1 MGKDKIVGFRLTA
14 EQSERL
20 SALAEQLKLTP
31 SEVLRLLIETAEVR
45 AVQTVGPVAT
55 VEGCEVAS

>member
-20 SALAEQLKLTP
+20 SALAEQLKLTQ
-31 SEVLRLLIETAEVR
+31 SEVLRALVETAEIRV
-45 AVQTVGPVAT
+45 VQAVGPVAT
-55 VEGCEVAS
+55 VQGREVSE

>member
-20 SALAEQLKLTP
+20 SALAEQLKLTQ
-31 SEVLRLLIETAEVR
+31 SELLRALVEAAEIRV
-45 AVQTVGPVAT
+45 VQTVGPVAT
-55 VEGCEVAS
+55 VQGREVSE